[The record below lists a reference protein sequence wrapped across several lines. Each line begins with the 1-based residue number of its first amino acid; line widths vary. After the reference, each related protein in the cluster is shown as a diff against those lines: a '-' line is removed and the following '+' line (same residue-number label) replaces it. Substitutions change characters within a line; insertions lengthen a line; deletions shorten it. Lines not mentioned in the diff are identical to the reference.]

1 RPPYPRKITISLFF
15 DIVRMP
21 VSQLTGRSRTAA
33 LAVRGRD
40 PAPGEADRADP
51 DCARAG
57 LPRSRHWPRGGEP
70 AGQAED
76 SINGYRR
83 SVSAG
88 ASSIAGLTWRT
99 DRPIPPTAAR
109 LLLFLR
115 QAGPFG

>member
-1 RPPYPRKITISLFF
+1 
-15 DIVRMP
+15 MP

-57 LPRSRHWPRGGEP
+57 LPRSRHRPRGGEP

-83 SVSAG
+83 SG
-88 ASSIAGLTWRT
+88 ARGLWSLGEGTMASGEPGDART
-99 DRPIPPTAAR
+99 RVRGNGRERVAR
-109 LLLFLR
+109 DAR
-115 QAGPFG
+115 Q

>member
-1 RPPYPRKITISLFF
+1 MEITISLLF

-33 LAVRGRD
+33 LAARGRD

-51 DCARAG
+51 GCARAG
-57 LPRSRHWPRGGEP
+57 LPRSRHRPRGGEP

-83 SVSAG
+83 SVALVPLP
-88 ASSIAGLTWRT
+88 ASRSCGLRVLQWNSYCSG
-99 DRPIPPTAAR
+99 
-109 LLLFLR
+109 L
-115 QAGPFG
+115 